1 MSDKVKEAELG
12 SAGQGNFPKLCIP
25 HIVCIVIEHYSDPE
39 TSFKR
44 LCVCEKQHVFYTFIL
59 AHYKRHGESVDKM

>member
-1 MSDKVKEAELG
+1 MVKEAEP
-12 SAGQGNFPKLCIP
+12 GQARHGNFPKLCIP

-59 AHYKRHGESVDKM
+59 APHKRHGEAVDKM

>member
-1 MSDKVKEAELG
+1 MVKEAEP
-12 SAGQGNFPKLCIP
+12 GQARHGNFPKLCIP

-44 LCVCEKQHVFYTFIL
+44 FYVCEKQHELYTFIL
-59 AHYKRHGESVDKM
+59 WPTTIDMGSQLIKCK